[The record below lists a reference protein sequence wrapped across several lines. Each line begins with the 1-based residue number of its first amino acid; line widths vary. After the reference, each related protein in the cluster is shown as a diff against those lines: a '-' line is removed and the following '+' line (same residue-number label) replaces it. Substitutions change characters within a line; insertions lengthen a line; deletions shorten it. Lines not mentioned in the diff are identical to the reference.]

1 MDKELY
7 FKDNGVFAENKD
19 FLLRARKETD
29 KEDYLNLCIEISVMP
44 SMYDDNFKELS
55 WKDLLDEIEVFVIN
69 KENNEFCGEITLK
82 NYNSDT
88 PEIGINLLK
97 KYRGQG
103 IGYKVTKLF
112 METVCQI
119 QNIEYFIV
127 RIYSDN
133 LHSQNLFKKFGA
145 IKIGEEENE
154 YVKLLREVY
163 NILKD
168 DELLEA
174 LEDYNKIN
182 DRIYRLFDKYRAKGD
197 VIRYRIDV

>member
-1 MDKELY
+1 
-7 FKDNGVFAENKD
+7 
-19 FLLRARKETD
+19 
-29 KEDYLNLCIEISVMP
+29 
-44 SMYDDNFKELS
+44 
-55 WKDLLDEIEVFVIN
+55 
-69 KENNEFCGEITLK
+69 
-82 NYNSDT
+82 
-88 PEIGINLLK
+88 
-97 KYRGQG
+97 
-103 IGYKVTKLF
+103 

-119 QNIEYFIV
+119 QNIECFIV

-133 LHSQNLFKKFGA
+133 LHSQNLFEKFGA

-174 LEDYNKIN
+174 LKDYNKIN

-197 VIRYRIDV
+197 VFRYRIDV